1 MGWKDN
7 HVNENTLVALLIT
20 QSLYPKAGREWEL
33 ELNKDIVEIL
43 KSNGKCRWGEKKSK
57 EKNGIKYENI
67 TMRTLCCVLS
77 VYNYK
82 YLILKYVVQV

>member
-57 EKNGIKYENI
+57 EKMGSNMRISQWELFVVYYQYTIINI
-67 TMRTLCCVLS
+67 WF
-77 VYNYK
+77 
-82 YLILKYVVQV
+82 